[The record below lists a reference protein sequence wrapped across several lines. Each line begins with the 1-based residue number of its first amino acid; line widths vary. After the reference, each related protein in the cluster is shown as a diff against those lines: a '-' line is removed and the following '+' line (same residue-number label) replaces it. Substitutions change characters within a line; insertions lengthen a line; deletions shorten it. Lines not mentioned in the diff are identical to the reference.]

1 METVFTKVAR
11 KAGKFGI
18 ILIVIL
24 ALAVPET
31 ALAHARMVRSSPQAD
46 ESSPA
51 PKMIELWFSELL
63 EARFNSIVV
72 FPVAELNATTRS
84 SLTQGDAQ
92 VDPRDRTHLSAAI
105 KSLPPGEYVVEWRV
119 LSLDGHSAPG
129 RFTFRVH

>member
-11 KAGKFGI
+11 IAGKFGI
-18 ILIVIL
+18 ILIAIL